1 MVMSLWPRFWPTLYV
16 QIRHV
21 LQNPHTPHRSATRLT
36 TTLQGGGGG
45 AVRLSVIT
53 PPTAYREE
61 RSIVMTVS
69 VCLSLCVFVCLR
81 AYLRKYTSDLY
92 QIKKDLLLS
101 LVVSCTFCSSVVARR
116 TKCTGQPLLSCN
128 FVKYSPILKM
138 FSPTDSSISLFN
150 LVINNPGM
158 P

>member
-1 MVMSLWPRFWPTLYV
+1 MFYKTHTHRTGPPLALLAPCRAGRGAQFVILSLL
-16 QIRHV
+16 
-21 LQNPHTPHRSATRLT
+21 
-36 TTLQGGGGG
+36 
-45 AVRLSVIT
+45 
-53 PPTAYREE
+53 PPPPIQD

-69 VCLSLCVFVCLR
+69 VCLSLCAFVCLR